1 MLCFKAR
8 RKVSNYIICIFA
20 LHIIVS
26 TPILGQE
33 VDLNSDQKVFIQPTI
48 GIEAAFFYPSDS
60 RVIFRYSKDM
70 EEFFTYGIGVGYDWK
85 KNEIKASFSLADDVD
100 AWDTD
105 QSSLP
110 RGYRYFNS
118 YLQAKLSIGRTF
130 FDLNFSEKRKISF
143 SGDAGILFRK
153 YDGRESLG
161 PSENFRIKN
170 IAPTDF
176 LFSISSRITFDL
188 DRPIELILYPL
199 GINFGFEAT
208 TYEVPN
214 IGFKYRF

>member
-1 MLCFKAR
+1 MN
-8 RKVSNYIICIFA
+8 NYILCIFA
-20 LHIIVS
+20 LLIIVS

-33 VDLNSDQKVFIQPTI
+33 VNLNSDKKVFIQPVFGLDI
-48 GIEAAFFYPSDS
+48 AFFKPSES
-60 RVIFRYSKDM
+60 RIQDRYLKDM
-70 EEFFTYGIGVGYDWK
+70 EEFFNYGFGVGYNWK

-100 AWDTD
+100 AWDRD

-110 RGYRYFNS
+110 KGYRYFNS

-130 FDLNFSEKRKISF
+130 FDLHFSEKKKISF
-143 SGDAGILFRK
+143 SGNTGFLFRK

-161 PSENFRIKN
+161 PSENFRTKS

-176 LFSISSRITFDL
+176 LFSVSSRVTFDL
-188 DRPIELILYPL
+188 DHPIELILYPL

-208 TYEVPN
+208 TYEVLN
-214 IGFKYRF
+214 LGFKYRF